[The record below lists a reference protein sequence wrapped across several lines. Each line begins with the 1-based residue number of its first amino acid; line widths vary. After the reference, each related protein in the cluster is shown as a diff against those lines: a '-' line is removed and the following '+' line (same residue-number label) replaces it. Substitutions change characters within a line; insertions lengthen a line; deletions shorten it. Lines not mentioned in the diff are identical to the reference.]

1 MRTLYQKEAL
11 QRKLLYNEV
20 SPMYISVRVT
30 ISVSYPNDDTFTS
43 VYMYMWLCIMYFVLL
58 VRYQRV
64 GRLSM

>member
-1 MRTLYQKEAL
+1 M
-11 QRKLLYNEV
+11 
-20 SPMYISVRVT
+20 SVRVT

-64 GRLSM
+64 GRHYVGMAPT